1 MKLLSISVVSHGQ
14 WVLVKSLLTDI
25 FQYCASPDWGIE
37 ILLTLNVPE
46 SVNLEQIQT
55 YSGKARGLDIKI
67 IQNMRPQGFGA
78 NHNAAF
84 AQSAGDWFCVVNPD
98 IRLKGNPFDS
108 LLKEVKPGVGL
119 LAPGV
124 LNPQN
129 NWEDSARKFPTM
141 GGLVQ
146 KLIAKIRKKPLATD
160 YPMGREPFSPDWVA
174 GMFLLMPRQ
183 VFAECGGFDTRY
195 FLYYEDV
202 DLCARLWLGG
212 KKVVL
217 CPEVTVI
224 HAAQRSSHGN
234 LKYSQWHLRSLGRY
248 LVGGVGRRAGR
259 LRAKAE
265 GVG

>member
-14 WVLVKSLLTDI
+14 WALVKSLLTDI
-25 FQYCASPDWGIE
+25 FQYCASSDWGIE
-37 ILLTLNVPE
+37 ILLTLNIPE
-46 SVNLEQIQT
+46 SVSPVQIQT
-55 YSGKARGLDIKI
+55 YCCKVRGSDIKI

-78 NHNAAF
+78 NHNSAF
-84 AQSAGDWFCVVNPD
+84 VQSTGDWFCVVNPD
-98 IRLKGNPFDS
+98 IRLKANPFDS
-108 LLKEVKPGVGL
+108 LLNEARPGVGL

-129 NWEDSARKFPTM
+129 SWEDSARKFPTI
-141 GGLVQ
+141 GGLIH
-146 KLIAKIRKKPLATD
+146 KLTAKICKKPLATD

-217 CPEVTVI
+217 CPRVTVI
-224 HAAQRSSHGN
+224 HAAQRSSHRN
-234 LKYSQWHLRSLGRY
+234 LKYSQWHLCSLVRY
-248 LVGGVGRRAGR
+248 FASGVGRRAGR

-265 GVG
+265 GLG